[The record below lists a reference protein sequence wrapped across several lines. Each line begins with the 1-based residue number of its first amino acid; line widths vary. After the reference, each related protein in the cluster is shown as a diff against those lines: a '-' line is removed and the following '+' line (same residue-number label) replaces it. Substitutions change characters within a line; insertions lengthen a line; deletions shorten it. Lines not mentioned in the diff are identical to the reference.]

1 MCNEHCIPHLGICRK
16 SSFLIHCNCTLPQNK
31 QTKLLKL
38 LAMFITIIWS
48 RCHEVFVYAE
58 TQQTEYVKYMQFFVY
73 Q

>member
-1 MCNEHCIPHLGICRK
+1 
-16 SSFLIHCNCTLPQNK
+16 
-31 QTKLLKL
+31 
-38 LAMFITIIWS
+38 MFITIIWS